1 MIRMRGLR
9 RSTRGRGR
17 RQTCGLVHPG
27 RHFQSLCLLSNVVS
41 VYRPVIL
48 MLSSDVLLE
57 VFLEALEV
65 FMEVFLVEVFA
76 AVVEVLQIFLGTHW
90 IR

>member
-1 MIRMRGLR
+1 
-9 RSTRGRGR
+9 
-17 RQTCGLVHPG
+17 
-27 RHFQSLCLLSNVVS
+27 
-41 VYRPVIL
+41 